1 MIKNLVD
8 GCKIVSKGFINT
20 YLEEKE
26 AWKNNKNRPFYRG
39 GSISQ
44 SVEIRA
50 RIEKAGNAFFNMEKL
65 DKTRKGI

>member
-26 AWKNNKNRPFYRG
+26 AWKNNKIGHFIEEEDR
-39 GSISQ
+39 S
-44 SVEIRA
+44 EI
-50 RIEKAGNAFFNMEKL
+50 FFDN
-65 DKTRKGI
+65 DKV